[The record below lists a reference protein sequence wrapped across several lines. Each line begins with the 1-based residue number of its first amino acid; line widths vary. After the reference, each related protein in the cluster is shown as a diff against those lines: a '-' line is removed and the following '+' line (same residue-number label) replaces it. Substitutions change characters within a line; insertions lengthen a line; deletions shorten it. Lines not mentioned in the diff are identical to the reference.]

1 MRKGYTKRR
10 LVAGVGINDADYIV
24 TPTVNGEQDKCPF
37 YVRWSGMIKRCYD
50 ASTQKRKPSYV
61 GCSVCPEWHTF
72 SNFKA
77 WMEKQDWVGKELD
90 KDILVAGNKIYSP
103 ETCAFVS
110 KRTNTVMELNLTRR
124 GDYPLGVT
132 KTQWGF
138 CGMCRTLS
146 GASINL
152 GTFDT
157 PEEAHL
163 AWQWEKAGVLWA
175 LSKQQ
180 DNPRVANALSLRAG
194 QLVDDAL
201 SGKETKW

>member
-1 MRKGYTKRR
+1 MSRCKKGI
-10 LVAGVGINDADYIV
+10 VCGVGVNDATYKV
-24 TPTVNGEQDKCPF
+24 SGCPF
-37 YVRWSGMIKRCYD
+37 YGRWINMMKRCYGPLN
-50 ASTQKRKPSYV
+50 PSYI
-61 GCSVCPEWHTF
+61 GCSVCDEWLIF

-77 WMEKQDWVGKELD
+77 WMEKQDWAGKELD
-90 KDILVAGNKIYSP
+90 KDILVPGNKVYSP
-103 ETCAFVS
+103 ETCVFVTAQ
-110 KRTNTVMELNLTRR
+110 TNLAVATNQLVRGNL
-124 GDYPLGVT
+124 PLGVSANHNNFSAHC
-132 KTQWGF
+132 KNGR
-138 CGMCRTLS
+138 GR
-146 GASINL
+146 IYL

-157 PEEAHL
+157 PEEAHR